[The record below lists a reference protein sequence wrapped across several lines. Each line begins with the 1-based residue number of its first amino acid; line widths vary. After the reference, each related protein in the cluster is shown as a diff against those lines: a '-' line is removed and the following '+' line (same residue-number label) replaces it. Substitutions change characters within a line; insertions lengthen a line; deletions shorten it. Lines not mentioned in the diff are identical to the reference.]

1 MDTVREDHEEQ
12 HRTFEELGSLG
23 PAGLDGET
31 LAELQ
36 GIPPEL
42 GEAILRVAEAEL
54 TAGRLE
60 KARTILEGMV
70 VTNHKDP
77 DGWALLSITHR
88 RLQHPLAARFC
99 AEVAARLAPAA
110 PWVRLTRAESLLS
123 QPELGAEARTE
134 LSALVADAQVGA
146 RARSLLTALGA

>member
-1 MDTVREDHEEQ
+1 MITAHEVQDEQ
-12 HRTFEELGSLG
+12 QMLEELG
-23 PAGLDGET
+23 AGDAT

-36 GIPPEL
+36 GLSPEM

-54 TAGRLE
+54 EAGRLE
-60 KARTILEGMV
+60 NARTLLEGMV
-70 VTNHKDP
+70 ITNHRDP

-99 AEVAARLAPAA
+99 AEVAARLAPGA

-123 QPELGAEARTE
+123 LPGQNDEARTE
-134 LSALVADAQVGA
+134 LAALVADGQVGA
-146 RARSLLTALGA
+146 RARSLLTALGG